1 MSIYIG
7 ILHVIIELV
16 KKIPES
22 NLSLHRGVWKNSY
35 FWSIHTELMKIDMN
49 LRSWVLFVFFNH
61 TLPNN
66 IKTRITAW
74 EVVLKKAL
82 FALYVFLIIPMWSKK
97 SMPSTS
103 FVHWIYFSHQIKLE
117 IWYIRICGLPILSNI
132 DMCVGVFLQG
142 TISTLSMLRFLISMI
157 LRVYYTWTVNVRD
170 WVSACL

>member
-1 MSIYIG
+1 MKFRVRKWKLQRERDLNYPCVKFILVPTMTNQLKEPRFCPTLAPPRLLMVKSFILTWKKIQSDQYSVFPLTCMHLITFILKMSINIG

-49 LRSWVLFVFFNH
+49 LRSWVSFVFFNH

-74 EVVLKKAL
+74 ERLCWKKH
-82 FALYVFLIIPMWSKK
+82 FL
-97 SMPSTS
+97 
-103 FVHWIYFSHQIKLE
+103 H
-117 IWYIRICGLPILSNI
+117 C
-132 DMCVGVFLQG
+132 MCF
-142 TISTLSMLRFLISMI
+142 
-157 LRVYYTWTVNVRD
+157 
-170 WVSACL
+170 